1 MPESLFAPRRF
12 RRSYLVYCTLGAMVL
27 EGSLVGIAAIWP
39 QNKTIE
45 IPPVITEVVDL
56 PSDPV
61 RELILPN
68 EDPIPT
74 PEEPTPP
81 PDETPPPDDT
91 PPPDMEPEMTLDTPK
106 PTPSPG
112 PPKKPAFVRPPGT
125 PDPRAKRGPVPQN
138 GVVGGVP
145 SAARTAGPLPVKN
158 GGGWSHPQPAYP
170 YQARAA
176 HITGSTTV
184 KVTSDGSGHVA
195 NVEILR
201 SAGNAI
207 LDNATTSF
215 AKANWKGPPNSSTT
229 VVFEYRFPN

>member
-12 RRSYLVYCTLGAMVL
+12 RRSYLIYCAIGAIAL
-27 EGSLVGIAAIWP
+27 ESSLIGIAAIWP
-39 QNKTIE
+39 QKKTVDIA
-45 IPPVITEVVDL
+45 PVITEIVDL
-56 PSDPV
+56 PDTPV
-61 RELILPN
+61 QELILPT

-91 PPPDMEPEMTLDTPK
+91 PPPDMEPEMTVDTPK

-158 GGGWSHPQPAYP
+158 GGTWHVSSKPPYP
-170 YQARAA
+170 YQARMAKLAGNGSIRLTTDAA
-176 HITGSTTV
+176 G
-184 KVTSDGSGHVA
+184 KVASAVMVQSIGSG
-195 NVEILR
+195 
-201 SAGNAI
+201 I
-207 LDNATTSF
+207 LDNNTVIY
-215 AKANWKGPPNSSTT
+215 AKMNWTGPPNATT
-229 VVFEYRFPN
+229 VVPITYEKP